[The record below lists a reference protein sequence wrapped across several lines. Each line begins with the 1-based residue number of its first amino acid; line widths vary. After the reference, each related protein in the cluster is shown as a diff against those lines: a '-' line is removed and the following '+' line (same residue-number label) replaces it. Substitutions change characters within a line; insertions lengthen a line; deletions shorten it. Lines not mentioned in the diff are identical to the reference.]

1 VGSLLLGSNDFI
13 KQARRIRK
21 VFGGGM
27 RQAGY
32 LAAAGLYAL
41 QNNIDRLK
49 VDHLRAQVIA
59 ELLKEKPFVE
69 KLYSVETNLVIF
81 KLQQNIDDQKF
92 LENLKDK
99 GVIAVS
105 MGKQLVRFVMHL
117 DVTDEQFNQLKE
129 IIEDL

>member
-1 VGSLLLGSNDFI
+1 
-13 KQARRIRK
+13 
-21 VFGGGM
+21 M

-32 LAAAGLYAL
+32 LAAAGLFAL

-59 ELLKEKPFVE
+59 EILKEKPFIE
-69 KLYSVETNLVIF
+69 KLYPVETNLVIF
-81 KLQQNIDDQKF
+81 KLHQNIDDQKF

-117 DVTDEQFNQLKE
+117 DVSDEQFNQLKE
-129 IIEDL
+129 IIKDL